1 MSIQE
6 FGSDDTP
13 LHESEYTMPTIDTY
27 KGRKR
32 RRRSLQKTT
41 TVTVILDK
49 HTLDQIVFAIN
60 KTGKL
65 FYLFTFV
72 KFIKRSDCLK

>member
-1 MSIQE
+1 MLICMLNYPHQFVYAQE

-13 LHESEYTMPTIDTY
+13 LHESEYTMPTIATY

-32 RRRSLQKTT
+32 RRRSLQQTT
-41 TVTVILDK
+41 TVTVVLDK

-60 KTGKL
+60 KTGM
-65 FYLFTFV
+65 
-72 KFIKRSDCLK
+72 